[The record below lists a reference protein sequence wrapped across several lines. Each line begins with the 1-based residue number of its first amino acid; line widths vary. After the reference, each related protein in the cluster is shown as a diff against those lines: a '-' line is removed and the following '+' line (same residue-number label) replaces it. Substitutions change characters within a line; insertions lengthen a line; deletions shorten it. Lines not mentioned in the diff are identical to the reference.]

1 MLINAHCHWL
11 TTLTTV
17 LWWQISIHKL
27 INYSFFPIEHEILP
41 NVRFD
46 MDSSSLYYKLL
57 HLPVVQDVNTY
68 QLYRSAKSKWIIHLI
83 YFKLITQSFLLDNK
97 SFIQRLGLLRKL
109 PVHNGCVCCY
119 NLYILDKTS
128 YQTENNHNKIL
139 KIIIKKHWKES

>member
-1 MLINAHCHWL
+1 MINYINLCL
-11 TTLTTV
+11 V

-27 INYSFFPIEHEILP
+27 INYSFFPIEHGILP

-68 QLYRSAKSKWIIHLI
+68 QLYRSAKSKWIIHWI
-83 YFKLITQSFLLDNK
+83 GCKLITQSFLLDNK

-109 PVHNGCVCCY
+109 PVHNGCVCCIY
-119 NLYILDKTS
+119 NLCIFDKTW
-128 YQTENNHNKIL
+128 YQTQNNHNQIF
-139 KIIIKKHWKES
+139 KIIITKYCK